1 MGRVITLLVRN
12 SFVVV
17 ESFKFRSMLTCT
29 VCFKIF
35 LSFFRAII
43 LPYDV
48 GRFDAMISN
57 REVEALEFYGNKAP
71 GTVL

>member
-1 MGRVITLLVRN
+1 
-12 SFVVV
+12 
-17 ESFKFRSMLTCT
+17 MLTCT

>member
-1 MGRVITLLVRN
+1 MQNKVL
-12 SFVVV
+12 
-17 ESFKFRSMLTCT
+17 C
-29 VCFKIF
+29 KIIV
-35 LSFFRAII
+35 FFRAVI

-71 GTVL
+71 GTQCL